1 MRPQYGGMSKAS
13 PASPRCVQT
22 LATVDGTHRCPACR
36 LSGQL
41 QDANATISLLRR
53 EVARLSESLT
63 RARAALY
70 DESEA
75 HALTH
80 RRYQRLL
87 ADRDVMECDGCG
99 ATEQS
104 ACVCRGDEPDSI
116 NSLGLSGLVTP

>member
-1 MRPQYGGMSKAS
+1 MSA
-13 PASPRCVQT
+13 RCIQT
-22 LATVDGTHRCPACR
+22 LAAVSSDHRCQACT
-36 LSGQL
+36 LSGDL

-63 RARAALY
+63 RARSALY

-87 ADRDVMECDGCG
+87 GKEA
-99 ATEQS
+99 A
-104 ACVCRGDEPDSI
+104 
-116 NSLGLSGLVTP
+116 